1 MAGTVTVRSS
11 ENHRAEDQ
19 RLRSLLGNATQG
31 SSRSIQRKGLEWVEP
46 QSAGTRWCWQLCEI
60 LSDSICHQDL
70 ATMMFSKSSRKMETS
85 EENSS

>member
-1 MAGTVTVRSS
+1 MAGTVTVWSS

-46 QSAGTRWCWQLCEI
+46 QSAGTRWCWQRCEI
-60 LSDSICHQDL
+60 LSDSRLPPGSGKQCV
-70 ATMMFSKSSRKMETS
+70 F
-85 EENSS
+85 EEF